1 MVGMSACC
9 IVGRLAEIKV
19 VQVSYIINPY
29 QALML
34 LKESEQH
41 GGHPCTKH
49 INLSNDQLMAR
60 LYQGDGARNGGIVY
74 LSTFNSE
81 RDASKAAS
89 QAFKNLPA
97 GVTGVINRK
106 NMPEI
111 RIDETINV
119 RFAFGSGVRTL
130 PANHVKLILFANEEQ
145 KKHGLFYIKTFYP
158 CPPNSLRETSLEGN
172 VDG

>member
-1 MVGMSACC
+1 MCC
-9 IVGRLAEIKV
+9 TVPTIGQDQLVKV
-19 VQVSYIINPY
+19 VDVSYIINPY
-29 QALML
+29 QALAL
-34 LKESEQH
+34 LRESEQH

-49 INLSNDQLMAR
+49 INLSNDRLMAR
-60 LYQGDGARNGGIVY
+60 LYGGEGARNGGIQY

-106 NMPEI
+106 DLPEI

-130 PANHVKLILFANEEQ
+130 PANHVKLILFANEER
-145 KKHGLFYIKTFYP
+145 KKSGLFYVKTFYP
-158 CPPNSLRETSLEGN
+158 CPPNSLRLASLEGN